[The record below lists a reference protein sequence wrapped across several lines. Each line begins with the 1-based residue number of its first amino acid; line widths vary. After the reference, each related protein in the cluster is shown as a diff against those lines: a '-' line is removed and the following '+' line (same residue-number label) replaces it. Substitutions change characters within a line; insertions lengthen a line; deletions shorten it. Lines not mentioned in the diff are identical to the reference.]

1 MQCSWFILVLYQP
14 LTGVFATCERNHDTS
29 SWLLW
34 VPGFHRNSRAELPQ
48 RRATARVGTSLADFA
63 ALLIPWWFLLV
74 TFRVCGKSFPTH
86 PTDLLLIYLAYHIW
100 KCILVPKPDMKA
112 FLGTLP
118 DLPSCMVLWG
128 RYILSI
134 NVLKYKNFE
143 ILSDSLDTLYFCDCP
158 IRHVSSA
165 PNFCVQLRNPKTPN
179 VLLNQTN
186 TRFWG
191 SQS

>member
-14 LTGVFATCERNHDTS
+14 LTGVFATCERNHATS
-29 SWLLW
+29 SWFLW
-34 VPGFHRNSRAELPQ
+34 VLPGSHRNSRAELPQ
-48 RRATARVGTSLADFA
+48 RRATARVGTSADFA

-74 TFRVCGKSFPTH
+74 TFRVCGKSFPSHT
-86 PTDLLLIYLAYHIW
+86 TDLLLIYLAYHIW

-112 FLGTLP
+112 FLGTLTRLTIMYGVVRP
-118 DLPSCMVLWG
+118 LYFVDMFPLHL
-128 RYILSI
+128 I
-134 NVLKYKNFE
+134 FE
-143 ILSDSLDTLYFCDCP
+143 I
-158 IRHVSSA
+158 
-165 PNFCVQLRNPKTPN
+165 QLRKPKTPN

>member
-1 MQCSWFILVLYQP
+1 M
-14 LTGVFATCERNHDTS
+14 
-29 SWLLW
+29 
-34 VPGFHRNSRAELPQ
+34 
-48 RRATARVGTSLADFA
+48 
-63 ALLIPWWFLLV
+63 
-74 TFRVCGKSFPTH
+74 
-86 PTDLLLIYLAYHIW
+86 YLAYHIW

-165 PNFCVQLRNPKTPN
+165 PNFCVQLKKPKTPN

-191 SQS
+191 SHVLRIISHVLFIVILDWCHHRFPFSSFTCISSHPKKLSRNSNFSTAFGIFS